1 MEKDIEE
8 LKEKLN
14 NFVNKYNIS
23 NINIY
28 LNENLN
34 GHKTITLQIE
44 V

>member
-28 LNENLN
+28 LSENLN
-34 GHKTITLQIE
+34 GYKIITLQIE